1 MSLNLLLYSYWRL
14 SCESISFPIYAVS
27 QAKVTAL
34 YLLNITESSTL
45 GRDKGQYFMEIINS
59 FSRVF
64 ADITDSNWQPS
75 DYRQTNTV
83 KPHAYVAFSFYGFLF
98 CLYLICCSQLYY
110 HNTHPSTHTLIMGQA
125 YGRVHDLRLNLCL
138 SLGCKSWLPG
148 QNQGKSG

>member
-1 MSLNLLLYSYWRL
+1 MSLNLLLYAYWRL
-14 SCESISFPIYAVS
+14 SCESISFLICAVS

-34 YLLNITESSTL
+34 YLLNSTERSTL

-59 FSRVF
+59 FSRAF

-83 KPHAYVAFSFYGFLF
+83 KQHAYVAFSFLDF
-98 CLYLICCSQLYY
+98 CFAFIWFAVLSLIIITSI
-110 HNTHPSTHTLIMGQA
+110 HPHTLLMGQA
-125 YGRVHDLRLNLCL
+125 YGREHNLRLKLCL